1 MIKKNLQIAGA
12 IAVTAALLAVGFAA
26 WDRIWPGQPAG
37 ALLVADNAE
46 VVARGKVIYT
56 QNCASCHGADLKG
69 EPDWRNRDADGF
81 LPAPPHDES
90 GHTWHHSDALLFGI
104 TKFGIAKYAGDPNYK
119 TRMPAYE
126 DVLSD
131 EDIVAVLSY
140 IKSTW
145 STEVRTRHD
154 TLNQS

>member
-1 MIKKNLQIAGA
+1 M
-12 IAVTAALLAVGFAA
+12 AVAFFAVGFAV
-26 WDRIWPGQPAG
+26 WERVWPGSPSA
-37 ALLVADNAE
+37 ALLVSDDAD
-46 VVARGKVIYT
+46 VVARGQIVYA

-69 EPDWRNRDADGF
+69 EPDWRNRDADGY

-104 TKFGIAKYAGDPNYK
+104 TKFGIVKYAGDANYK
-119 TRMPAYE
+119 TRMPAYQ

-131 EDIVAVLSY
+131 QDIVAVLSY

-145 STEVRTRHD
+145 PETVRAQHD
-154 TLNQS
+154 TLNGS